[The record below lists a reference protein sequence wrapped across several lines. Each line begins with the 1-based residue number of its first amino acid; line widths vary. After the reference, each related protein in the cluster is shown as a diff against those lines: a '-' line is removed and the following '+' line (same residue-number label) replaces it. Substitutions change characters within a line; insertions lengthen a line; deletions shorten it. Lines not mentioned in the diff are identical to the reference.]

1 MLTKIKI
8 TIEESAALEK
18 LHYEINARKSLLSY
32 MMTTMSRDNP
42 YFTQYHEEYLKLY
55 KQYEKLK
62 SSISQKYVIPV
73 FMDKTV
79 TWELNFDT
87 CELIVTELTK

>member
-8 TIEESAALEK
+8 TAEESTALEK
-18 LHYEINARKSLLSY
+18 LHYEINARKSLLAY
-32 MMTTMSRDNP
+32 IMTTMPKDNS
-42 YFTQYHEEYLKLY
+42 YFTQYHEEYLELY

-73 FMDKTV
+73 FMDKAIS
-79 TWELNFDT
+79 WELNFDT
-87 CELIVTELTK
+87 CELIITEFTK

>member
-8 TIEESAALEK
+8 TAEESAALEK
-18 LHYEINARKSLLSY
+18 LHYEINARKNLLSY
-32 MMTTMSRDNP
+32 MMATMPRDNS
-42 YFTQYHEEYLKLY
+42 YFTQYHEEYLELY

-62 SSISQKYVIPV
+62 LSISQKYVIPV
-73 FMDKTV
+73 FMDKAV

>member
-8 TIEESAALEK
+8 TAEESTALEK
-18 LHYEINARKSLLSY
+18 LHYEINARKSLLAY
-32 MMTTMSRDNP
+32 IMTTMPKDNS
-42 YFTQYHEEYLKLY
+42 YFAQYHEEYLELY

-73 FMDKTV
+73 FMNKAV
-79 TWELNFDT
+79 SWELNFDT
-87 CELIVTELTK
+87 CELIITELTK